1 MRTDFLSAH
10 DVESV
15 NRVHFS
21 ALVIVADT
29 IDMKKLR
36 PTWGSNPRP
45 SD

>member
-10 DVESV
+10 DVESI
-15 NRVHFS
+15 NRVHFG